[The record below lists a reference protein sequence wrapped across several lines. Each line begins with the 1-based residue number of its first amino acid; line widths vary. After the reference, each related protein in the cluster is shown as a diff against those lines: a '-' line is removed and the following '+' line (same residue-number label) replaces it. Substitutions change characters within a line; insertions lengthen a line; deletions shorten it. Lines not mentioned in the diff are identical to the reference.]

1 MKQVSTQINDVE
13 KAVLAI
19 TSAALF
25 DKEADIPA
33 DADWNAI
40 FGVISRHGLSALT
53 FPVANTAVVP
63 EETLNRWSIERDKY
77 IVQSLKNIR
86 CHFDLHK
93 LLTEAGIPYVIIKGP
108 ASGSY
113 YPDYMLRGYGDVD
126 FLIEESTFDEVSD
139 YLKSNGFI
147 YEGEHIH
154 HREFCKNDM
163 CYELHQN
170 LPGLPEKENEVL
182 EILKNYFSDIMEEAV
197 PFKQGTDL
205 CMIPNDRHHAL
216 ILLMHSAYHME
227 NEGVGL
233 RHLCDWAAFASR
245 MSEEFFENEMQ
256 GILKKSGLWLFTKLL
271 TALCCKYL
279 GLKEFAFAKIDDE
292 EYLDY
297 MMKDF
302 FSSGNFGINRSR
314 ENVAARRNNSYV
326 AINKKGR
333 WGFIRKT
340 FNESAVAAFPI
351 IKKKPLLRPAAWVY
365 VGARHVVRM
374 IKGERSLEFTKA
386 LITEDAETRA
396 FVERWH
402 LFEPQQ

>member
-1 MKQVSTQINDVE
+1 MKQFSTQINDVE
-13 KAVLAI
+13 KAVLKI

-40 FGVISRHGLSALT
+40 FGIISRHGLSALT
-53 FPVANTAVVP
+53 FPVASRAVLP
-63 EETLNRWSIERDKY
+63 EETLNLWSSERDKY

-93 LLTEAGIPYVIIKGP
+93 LLTKAGIPYVIIKGP

-113 YPDYMLRGYGDVD
+113 CPDYMLRAYGDVD
-126 FLIEESTFDEVSD
+126 FLIEESKYDEVSD
-139 YLKSNGFI
+139 FLISNGFI
-147 YEGEHIH
+147 YEGDAKF
-154 HREFCKNDM
+154 HRGFCRNGM
-163 CYELHQN
+163 RYELHQN
-170 LPGLPEKENEVL
+170 LPGLPENENEVL
-182 EILKNYFSDIMEEAV
+182 EILKNYFSDIIEEAV
-197 PFKQGTDL
+197 PFKQGRDL

-216 ILLMHSAYHME
+216 VLLMHSANHMKS
-227 NEGVGL
+227 EGIGL

-256 GILKKSGLWLFTKLL
+256 DILKKSGLWHFAKLL

-297 MMKDF
+297 MMRDF

-314 ENVAARRNNSYV
+314 ENIVARRSNSYV

-333 WGFIRKT
+333 LGFIIT
-340 FNESAVAAFPI
+340 SLNGSAAAAFPN
-351 IKKKPLLRPAAWVY
+351 IKQKPLLRPAAWVY
-365 VGARHVVRM
+365 VGARYVVRM
-374 IKGERSLEFTKA
+374 IKGERSLEDTKA
-386 LITEDAETRA
+386 LITKDAETRA